1 MTWPVPRFSKSQIN
15 KAGKIIAD
23 GKHEDWQQFVW
34 AFEVLIN
41 LRSCHGYVINT
52 FQSTLRQKLKG
63 VDNYAIVAQRLKRM
77 PSIIAKLRRQ
87 PGMQLS
93 RMQDIGGLRA
103 VVASLKQV
111 ETLEKDYRISRF
123 QHELV
128 ESQCRDYITKP
139 KQSGYRSIHLVYR
152 YKNSRVPDYDGLLLE
167 LQIRTKLQHA
177 WATAVETMGTF
188 LNFALKSSE
197 GPEEWLNFFALV
209 GSAFAHLENTPPVP
223 GFEHLSKHDTFAAV
237 IDRVV
242 ALNVKEKLVAYTVAV
257 ERVHAEGGGGS
268 YHLVILDPNTK
279 SVSIRSYSQMNLEL
293 ANKEYGEAEKRITEG
308 EPIQAVLVSAGSIE
322 NLRKAYPNYFL
333 DTHEFVAQL
342 AKIERM
348 LTRASIGRGR

>member
-1 MTWPVPRFSKSQIN
+1 MSWPTPRFSKSQIN

-23 GKHEDWQQFVW
+23 GNHEEWQQFVW

-41 LRSCHGYVINT
+41 WRSCHGYIINT
-52 FQSTLRQKLKG
+52 FQATLRQKLKT
-63 VDNYAIVAQRLKRM
+63 VDNDAIVAQRLKRM
-77 PSIIAKLRRQ
+77 PSIISKLRRQ

-111 ETLEKDYRISRF
+111 TKLEKDYRASRF

-128 ESQCRDYITKP
+128 LSQCRDYITNPKP
-139 KQSGYRSIHLVYR
+139 SGYRSIHLVYR
-152 YKNSRVPDYDGLLLE
+152 YKNARVSEYDGLLLE

-188 LNFALKSSE
+188 LNYALKSSE

-223 GFEHLSKHDTFAAV
+223 GYEQLSKLDTLAAV
-237 IDRVV
+237 IDGVNTM
-242 ALNVKEKLVAYTVAV
+242 NVREKLLAYTVAA
-257 ERVHAEGGGGS
+257 EQVHAEGGGGS
-268 YHLVILDPNTK
+268 YHLVILDPNTM
-279 SVSIRSYSQMNLEL
+279 SVNIRSYSQMNLET

-342 AKIERM
+342 DKIERM
-348 LTRASIGRGR
+348 LTRASSGRSR